1 MTYIVKSFLLLF
13 FLSLCAAAIIV
24 TPRFGSRTPAPAP
37 RELYSVV
44 NNQLSAFRAAD
55 FSRAYRNAST
65 RVQQKF
71 SLPQFENMIRR
82 NYAGMMTETQ
92 RVEFGGVQTQGESAI
107 LQVFFFADRGETR
120 AFLYTFVVEDGIWKI
135 EGVEPVP
142 IRRSRQT
149 GLHV

>member
-1 MTYIVKSFLLLF
+1 MTGIVKSFLLLF
-13 FLSLCAAAIIV
+13 FLSLCAASIIV
-24 TPRFGSRTPAPAP
+24 TPPFVRQTHAPAP

-44 NNQLSAFRAAD
+44 NNQLTAFRAAD

-82 NYAGMMTETQ
+82 NYSEMIREKQ
-92 RVEFGGVQTQGESAI
+92 HVEFGVVHAQGRSAI
-107 LQVFFFADRGETR
+107 LQVFFFPEGGQAH
-120 AFLYTFVVEDGIWKI
+120 AFLYTFVIEEGVWKI

-142 IRRSRQT
+142 VLRSKWV

>member
-1 MTYIVKSFLLLF
+1 
-13 FLSLCAAAIIV
+13 
-24 TPRFGSRTPAPAP
+24 
-37 RELYSVV
+37 VV

-71 SLPQFENMIRR
+71 SLPQFESMIRR
-82 NYAGMMTETQ
+82 NYAEMMRGKQ
-92 RVEFGGVQTQGESAI
+92 RVEFGVVQSQRDSAL
-107 LQVFFFADRGETR
+107 LQVFFFADSGQAH
-120 AFLYTFVVEDGIWKI
+120 AFLYTFVIEEGAWKI
-135 EGVEPVP
+135 EGVEPLP